1 MQKFRATDAV
11 GIATDK
17 TAGLPVCTMPWYY
30 EVDRQQRGPVSEDE
44 FAGLVQAGTVRA
56 ETLVWKDGWPDWRP
70 YAAVAAG
77 AVPAA
82 GIAPDGAGDTAVC
95 AVSGKTML
103 KRDML
108 EFEGRW
114 VGAEHKAE
122 FFQRLR
128 EGVALPQE
136 VVYATVGR
144 RWLAKIVDGLLVGV
158 VNAIV
163 GAVLGVVFAGSIAGG
178 GPEAAGGM
186 ALLMQVVIQLSG
198 IVLALAYTVYF
209 VRKDDATPGKKMLG
223 LRLLRA
229 NGDKLSTGRIIGRY
243 FAEWVSSITLGIGY
257 LMAAF
262 DKEQRRSLHDRMCDT
277 RVIDVRGR

>member
-1 MQKFRATDAV
+1 
-11 GIATDK
+11 
-17 TAGLPVCTMPWYY
+17 MPWYY

-44 FAGLVQAGTVRA
+44 FAGLVQTGVVRA
-56 ETLVWKDGWPDWRP
+56 ETLVWKDGWPDWRT
-70 YAAVAAG
+70 YASVAAG
-77 AVPAA
+77 AAVAPAPGSAA
-82 GIAPDGAGDTAVC
+82 GAAGLGASGETAVC

-144 RWLAKIVDGLLVGV
+144 RWLAKIVDGLLIGV
-158 VNAIV
+158 VNAVV
-163 GAVLGVVFAGSIAGG
+163 GAGLGLAFAGSIAGG
-178 GPEAAGGM
+178 DAGDASGK
-186 ALLMQVVIQLSG
+186 AILMQVLIQVSG
-198 IVLALAYTVYF
+198 IVLTLVYTVYF
-209 VRKDDATPGKKMLG
+209 VRKDDATPGKKIMG
-223 LRLLRA
+223 LRLLRSD
-229 NGDKLSTGRIIGRY
+229 GSKLTTGRIIGRY

-262 DKEQRRSLHDRMCDT
+262 DKEQRRALHDRMCDT